1 MVGIGLEVIIVYNT
15 ELVVIEQTRSLLS
28 TMYL

>member
-28 TMYL
+28 IMYL